1 MNKFSQYQDH
11 KLVFQY
17 DVDILTEII
26 DVLKS
31 SNYSNVQYM
40 PPRFSLLAVAKEH
53 ENFLNFFTKKKHLLF
68 YYSLFPKFYRLFLTK
83 QLCICFDACFLNKY
97 ISKTELL
104 KIFSEKLINK
114 ALLNNI
120 LSQKEDMLKF
130 TLSFIPFDDYIFL
143 REPHHVYD
151 AFSIEPEKTGHPEF
165 DNRVWMG
172 ADSIIFARFLKK
184 YLNNKFYIRAIE
196 IGSGTGILTIVSSR
210 FAKSFEAIDY
220 NNRAIQYTK
229 LNVAINKIK
238 NIKTHYSNMFK
249 NVEGKFDLMLA
260 APWFVDLEK
269 GGLEE
274 VPDVMEGLK
283 QYLSEDGLCIMT
295 LNSYVKNGKDPVID
309 YLKNFV
315 QSTDYDL
322 DLYTIGYNVETFRI
336 KEWKKYGVDY
346 CVGYFAVIKKNGK
359 GTLKRYEASIFRKI
373 RDFTFINT
381 YRIFNRF

>member
-1 MNKFSQYQDH
+1 MNKFLQYQDH

-17 DVDILTEII
+17 DREILNEIVDA
-26 DVLKS
+26 LKS
-31 SNYSNVQYM
+31 SNYQDIQYI
-40 PPRFSLLAVAKEH
+40 PPRRSLLALVKEH
-53 ENFLNFFTKKKHLLF
+53 ENLFNFFTKKKHLLF

-83 QLCICFDACFLNKY
+83 QLRICFDACFLNKY
-97 ISKTELL
+97 ITKVELL

-120 LSQKEDMLKF
+120 LFQKDDMLKF
-130 TLSFIPFDDYIFL
+130 TLGFVPFDDYIFL
-143 REPHHVYD
+143 REPHQVYD
-151 AFSIEPEKTGHPEF
+151 AFSIDPEKTGHPEF

-184 YLNNKFYIRAIE
+184 YLSNKIYSRAIE

-229 LNVAINKIK
+229 LNIAINKIT
-238 NIKTHYSNMFK
+238 NIKAHYSNMFK

-260 APWFVDLEK
+260 APWFIDLKK

-274 VPDVMEGLK
+274 VPDIMEGL
-283 QYLSEDGLCIMT
+283 QYYLHKDGLCVMT

-309 YLKNFV
+309 YLRNFV
-315 QSTDYDL
+315 KSTNYDL
-322 DLYTIGYNVETFRI
+322 DLHTIGYNIETFRI
-336 KEWKKYGVDY
+336 KEWKKHGVDY

-359 GTLKRYEASIFRKI
+359 GILKRYETSIFRKI
-373 RDFTFINT
+373 RDFTFINI

>member
-17 DVDILTEII
+17 DVQILTEIV
-26 DVLKS
+26 DVLQS
-31 SNYSNVQYM
+31 SNYPNIQYI
-40 PPRFSLLAVAKEH
+40 PPRHSLLAVVKEH
-53 ENFLNFFTKKKHLLF
+53 ENLFNFFTKKKHLLF
-68 YYSLFPKFYRLFLTK
+68 YYSLFPKFYRFFLTK
-83 QLCICFDACFLNKY
+83 QLRICFDACFLNKY
-97 ISKTELL
+97 ISKIELL

-120 LSQKEDMLKF
+120 LFQKEDMLKF

-143 REPHHVYD
+143 HEPHQAYD
-151 AFSIEPEKTGHPEF
+151 AFSIDPEKTGHPEF
-165 DNRVWMG
+165 DNKVWMG

-184 YLNNKFYIRAIE
+184 YFNNKFYSRAIE

-229 LNVAINKIK
+229 LNVAINKIT
-238 NIKTHYSNMFK
+238 NIKTYYSNMFK

-260 APWFVDLEK
+260 VPWFIDLEK

-274 VPDVMEGLK
+274 VPDIMEGL
-283 QYLSEDGLCIMT
+283 QRYLSKDGLCVMT
-295 LNSYVKNGKDPVID
+295 LNSYVKNGKDPVIV

-322 DLYTIGYNVETFRI
+322 DLHTIGYNIETFRI
-336 KEWKKYGVDY
+336 KEWKKHEVDY
-346 CVGYFAVIKKNGK
+346 CVGYFA
-359 GTLKRYEASIFRKI
+359 ES
-373 RDFTFINT
+373 
-381 YRIFNRF
+381 

>member
-1 MNKFSQYQDH
+1 
-11 KLVFQY
+11 
-17 DVDILTEII
+17 
-26 DVLKS
+26 
-31 SNYSNVQYM
+31 
-40 PPRFSLLAVAKEH
+40 
-53 ENFLNFFTKKKHLLF
+53 
-68 YYSLFPKFYRLFLTK
+68 
-83 QLCICFDACFLNKY
+83 
-97 ISKTELL
+97 
-104 KIFSEKLINK
+104 
-114 ALLNNI
+114 
-120 LSQKEDMLKF
+120 MLKF

-143 REPHHVYD
+143 HEPHQAYD
-151 AFSIEPEKTGHPEF
+151 AFSIDPEKTGHPEF
-165 DNRVWMG
+165 DNKVWMG

-184 YLNNKFYIRAIE
+184 YFNNKFYSRAIE

-229 LNVAINKIK
+229 LNVAINKIT
-238 NIKTHYSNMFK
+238 NIKTYYSNMFK

-260 APWFVDLEK
+260 VPWFIDLEK

-274 VPDVMEGLK
+274 VPDIMEGL
-283 QYLSEDGLCIMT
+283 QRYLSKDGLCVMT
-295 LNSYVKNGKDPVID
+295 LNSYVKNGKDPVIV

-322 DLYTIGYNVETFRI
+322 DLHTIGYNIETFRI
-336 KEWKKYGVDY
+336 KEWKKHEVDY